1 MVRAGPGWS
10 QGVRWCVVAGARTW
24 LEGRADTVSRVRRL
38 RRMLGLLGGGR
49 FGGGDLQGDGR
60 TAVRLG
66 ADVQGAGVDGEPV
79 GDVGQAGAVV
89 GGGRV
94 VAVSGVGDRND
105 QGGAIVAGGDGDT
118 GVGACVFGGVVER
131 FQAAEVDG
139 CLDLGWVA
147 ADAVEAHGGGQAGLG
162 RGGGQGGGQAV
173 GGQHGWVDAA
183 GEAADLADRA
193 LELVSQITQQDSRAA
208 GVGLGGAAGQPQGDR
223 GGDQVLLGAVVQV
236 AFDAPA
242 FGVGG
247 GGQPVTGGG

>member
-1 MVRAGPGWS
+1 MVGAGPGWS
-10 QGVRWCVVAGARTW
+10 QGVCWCVVAGACTW
-24 LEGRADTVSRVRRL
+24 LGGRAGTVSRVRRL
-38 RRMLGLLGGGR
+38 RRMPGLSGGGR
-49 FGGGDLQGDGR
+49 LGGGDLQGEGR
-60 TAVRLG
+60 AVVGLG

-94 VAVSGVGDRND
+94 VAVSGVGDGDCQR
-105 QGGAIVAGGDGDT
+105 GAVLAGGDG
-118 GVGACVFGGVVER
+118 GAGAGACVFGGVVER
-131 FQAAEVDG
+131 FQAAEVDR
-139 CLDLGWVA
+139 CFDLGWVA
-147 ADAVEAHGGGQAGLG
+147 ADAVEAHRGGQAGLG

-183 GEAADLADRA
+183 GQAADLADRVA
-193 LELVSQITQQDSRAA
+193 ELVSQITQQDSGAA
-208 GVGLGGAAGQPQGDR
+208 GVGAGGAAGQPQGDR

-247 GGQPVTGGG
+247 GGQPVAGGG